1 MRPVSTTIL
10 LILICNSTFAQKGVE
25 AINGFK
31 YADVAILEYGNGRE
45 DIYGVTEYLK
55 NELGK
60 KGLII
65 LESNSDD
72 WPQEAKKDPCLVG
85 QWFPSNSPGG
95 IPNSANAG
103 YKIKNCKNEIVY
115 EEEAF
120 STRFGAYYP
129 QNSLLAIKKSFK
141 SILSFNYRFNKT
153 LTPTIDFPTVES
165 TTETEQSLK
174 TYFAENRIDPIEGIY
189 KSYQSEAMGYYKIGI
204 KKRDDKYI
212 AIIIESDLKH
222 WKPGE
227 VKAYF
232 EVTSIKNIFSTS
244 WLMGNKIKTE
254 TFSEFESEGI
264 LSIELDDPQAK
275 DKAQSKFVKLYPS
288 SITSVSS
295 KPSNIKATG
304 SGFAIAPNGV
314 IATNAHVIE
323 GSDKFE
329 VSFSNELGNFTYQA
343 KVLLK
348 DASNDIAL
356 LKIDDAKFKE
366 FSEIPYTINEKT
378 DIGEQVFTI
387 GYPLNSIMGDNY
399 KVTNGIISANSGIGD
414 DIRFLQIS
422 VPLQP
427 GNSGGPLF
435 DKSGNVVGLTTAK
448 LNSDA
453 VRTSV
458 ENVNYAIK
466 ASYLLNV
473 LKMIPDKSSSTSKSQ
488 LIDKELKDQVK
499 ILKNYV
505 CLIKVY

>member
-1 MRPVSTTIL
+1 MKPVAIIL
-10 LILICNSTFAQKGVE
+10 LLLICSSLFAQKGVE

-31 YADVAILEYGNGRE
+31 YAYVAILEYGNQGE
-45 DIYGVTEYLK
+45 DIYGVSEYLK

-65 LESNSDD
+65 LSSNFDD
-72 WPQEAKKDPCLVG
+72 WPQEAKKDPCIVG

-95 IPNSANAG
+95 IPNSAKAG
-103 YKIKNCKNEIVY
+103 YRIKNCKNEIVY

-129 QNSLLAIKKSFK
+129 QNSVIAIKKSFK
-141 SILSFNYRFNKT
+141 SILAINYKFNRAS
-153 LTPTIDFPTVES
+153 TPTIDFPTVES
-165 TTETEQSLK
+165 TTETEQSLRAYY
-174 TYFAENRIDPIEGIY
+174 TENRIDPIEGIY
-189 KSYQSEAMGYYKIGI
+189 KSYQSEGIGYYKIGI
-204 KKRDDKYI
+204 KKREGKYI
-212 AIIIESDLKH
+212 AIIIESDLNH

-232 EVTSIKNIFSTS
+232 EGTSIKNIFSTT

-254 TFSEFESEGI
+254 TFSELENEGI
-264 LSIELDDPQAK
+264 LSIELDDPQTK
-275 DKAQSKFVKLYPS
+275 DKVQSEFIKLYPS
-288 SITSVSS
+288 LTTSVSS
-295 KPSNIKATG
+295 KPSNVKATG
-304 SGFAIAPNGV
+304 SGFAITQNGI

-329 VSFSNELGNFTYQA
+329 VLFSNESGNFTYQA
-343 KVLLK
+343 KMLLK

-356 LKIDDAKFKE
+356 LKIDDKNFKE
-366 FSEIPYTINEKT
+366 FSEIPYSINEKT
-378 DIGEQVFTI
+378 EIGEQVFTI
-387 GYPLNSIMGDNY
+387 GYPLNSVMGANY
-399 KVTNGIISANSGIGD
+399 KVTNGIISANSGIED

-422 VPLQP
+422 VPIQP

-453 VRTSV
+453 VGTNV

-466 ASYLLNV
+466 AAYLLNV
-473 LKMIPDKSSSTSKSQ
+473 LKMIPDKYSSITKTQ
-488 LIDKELKDQVK
+488 LTDKELKDQVRV
-499 ILKNYV
+499 LKNYV